1 MDHVM
6 LCVYKYNFHFH
17 CVTNS
22 ICYLNLNNDSYKK
35 NKETMLST
43 LGSNTCDTIVTCK
56 PIVLYAHNKHMHL
69 QQLSIITI
77 GAHACFSRHAV
88 RIVVILCSFEE
99 QTSCI
104 NTTSSCS
111 RRITIIREPSTPQND
126 EGGDNKKKKQ
136 N

>member
-1 MDHVM
+1 M
-6 LCVYKYNFHFH
+6 LCFETYDFHFH

-56 PIVLYAHNKHMHL
+56 PIVLMYAHNQHMHL
-69 QQLSIITI
+69 QQLSIISI
-77 GAHACFSRHAV
+77 GSHACCSRHAL
-88 RIVVILCSFEE
+88 RLVVNLCSSEE

-104 NTTSSCS
+104 NTTSSFS
-111 RRITIIREPSTPQND
+111 GRITIIREP
-126 EGGDNKKKKQ
+126 
-136 N
+136 